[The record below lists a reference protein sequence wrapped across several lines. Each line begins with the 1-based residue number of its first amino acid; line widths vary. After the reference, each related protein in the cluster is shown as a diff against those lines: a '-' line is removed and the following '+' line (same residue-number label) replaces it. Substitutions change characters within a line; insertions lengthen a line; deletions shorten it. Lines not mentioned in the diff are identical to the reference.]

1 MPIYSYKC
9 ENCDYHF
16 DQFQHFTDDPLTVCP
31 RCNAVALR
39 KVYQPVGIVF
49 KGKGFYATD
58 NRSPSGQQYSHKAEG
73 MAAMV
78 PNRTQRVRL
87 KAPRKNPPKQ
97 AQPQPPNRRLFF
109 G

>member
-1 MPIYSYKC
+1 MPIYTYKC
-9 ENCDYHF
+9 ENCGYYF

-31 RCNAVALR
+31 RCNMVALR

-73 MAAMV
+73 GGGNGSKSSSESVKTEGASKEPA
-78 PNRTQRVRL
+78 
-87 KAPRKNPPKQ
+87 KASTTT
-97 AQPQPPNRRLFF
+97 AE
-109 G
+109 

>member
-73 MAAMV
+73 DGGNGSKSSSESGKTEGASKE
-78 PNRTQRVRL
+78 PT
-87 KAPRKNPPKQ
+87 KASTTST
-97 AQPQPPNRRLFF
+97 AE
-109 G
+109 

>member
-1 MPIYSYKC
+1 MPTYVYHC
-9 ENCDYHF
+9 DNCLK
-16 DQFQHFTDDPLTVCP
+16 QTEIFQRFTDDPLTVCP

-73 MAAMV
+73 DGGNGSKSHSESKTES
-78 PNRTQRVRL
+78 PSKEPT
-87 KAPRKNPPKQ
+87 KASTTST
-97 AQPQPPNRRLFF
+97 AE
-109 G
+109 